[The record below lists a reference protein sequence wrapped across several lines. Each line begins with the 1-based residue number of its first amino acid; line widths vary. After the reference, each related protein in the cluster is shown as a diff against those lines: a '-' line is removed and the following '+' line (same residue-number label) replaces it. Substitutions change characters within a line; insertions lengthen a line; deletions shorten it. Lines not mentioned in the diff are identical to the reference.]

1 MNSDKTI
8 GRGPHSPHAGEA
20 GGQSAALLVDFD
32 NVTLGIR
39 SELQQQ
45 LNRVQRGFALAA
57 QELIISQDKA
67 NTVDLD
73 SSSMLVRVRVYGTY
87 RAGLLVKDSCS

>member
-1 MNSDKTI
+1 MHGALTPA
-8 GRGPHSPHAGEA
+8 GP
-20 GGQSAALLVDFD
+20 QAAASKDV
-32 NVTLGIR
+32 VIE
-39 SELQQQ
+39 ELQQQ